1 MMRIHEFDQGS
12 PEWIAARMGIPTAS
26 KFHTVML
33 KEGREKGKPAK
44 TRTEYLYR
52 LAGERITHEPS
63 DTFRSFDM
71 ERGQYMEA
79 EARDFYA
86 FTNNIEPRR
95 VGFVTNHGAGCSPDS
110 LIGDVGMLEIKTA
123 APHILIGRLLC
134 DDFPPE
140 HRAQCQGNLW
150 VAEREWID
158 CLVYWPGMPPVVR
171 RAERDEAF
179 IKDLAA
185 AVDQFNAE
193 LAELVERVRRYGMQ
207 EAAPDNVLMAG

>member
-1 MMRIHEFDQGS
+1 
-12 PEWIAARMGIPTAS
+12 
-26 KFHTVML
+26 
-33 KEGREKGKPAK
+33 
-44 TRTEYLYR
+44 
-52 LAGERITHEPS
+52 
-63 DTFRSFDM
+63 
-71 ERGQYMEA
+71 
-79 EARDFYA
+79 
-86 FTNNIEPRR
+86 

-110 LIGDVGMLEIKTA
+110 LIGDAGMLEIKTA

-193 LAELVERVRRYGMQ
+193 LAEWSIACGATGRRKPRPTTCWTPENLAERIRHATK
-207 EAAPDNVLMAG
+207 AAAQGRQN